1 MGEDRLSVFNVD
13 LKQIIAKNVPI
24 DISFIILRAAA
35 LGYLNK
41 TNNVSR
47 HGAPLPSLVS
57 EGAPPGSCSQSG
69 LFLFTNM
76 TLSNSNTLFP
86 LLLYPSFP
94 SLSPAFHSCR
104 TSLLRPE
111 MLVQSLNFAADDTF
125 DVNAVLFGV
134 KVSTSCSG
142 ADKAKHK
149 NFANVLRLSR
159 LLIILIV
166 IALFIPSAWPLEVR
180 TGARSAIFVGLLAL
194 SFVSRVNHH
203 SLLTL
208 RLLLLLLWRFFLC
221 RQNLAF

>member
-1 MGEDRLSVFNVD
+1 MSI

-35 LGYLNK
+35 LCYLNK

-57 EGAPPGSCSQSG
+57 VGASPGSCSQSG
-69 LFLFTNM
+69 LPLFTNM

-94 SLSPAFHSCR
+94 SLGTAFHPCR

-111 MLVQSLNFAADDTF
+111 VLVQSLNFAADDTF
-125 DVNAVLFGV
+125 DVNAVLLGV
-134 KVSTSCSG
+134 KVSARCSG

-149 NFANVLRLSR
+149 NFANVLRLCR
-159 LLIILIV
+159 ILIFLV
-166 IALFIPSAWPLEVR
+166 VFALFTPRAWPLEVR
-180 TGARSAIFVGLLAL
+180 IGSRSCIFVGLFAL
-194 SFVSRVNHH
+194 SFVSRVDQH

-208 RLLLLLLWRFFLC
+208 RLLLLWLWRFFLC